1 MVSKLHEILKPFL
14 LRRIKADVETSLPAK
29 QEIVLY
35 APLTDVQKDIQDKI
49 VGKTLISEVSD
60 MAKQTGQRALL
71 PPLSH
76 EPCSFCPMPWQ
87 DPCQWRLH
95 IRGDA
100 IASCPGAPHVISGG
114 AGVDLAKLNN
124 ILMQLRK
131 NCNHP
136 DLLSSEWDP
145 TAMFPDADTLVEQC
159 GKMQVLDRLLTRLK
173 AGGHKVLIF
182 SQVCPSSL
190 HAPAFHR

>member
-71 PPLSH
+71 SPLSH
-76 EPCSFCPMPWQ
+76 
-87 DPCQWRLH
+87 
-95 IRGDA
+95 
-100 IASCPGAPHVISGG
+100 GAV
-114 AGVDLAKLNN
+114 
-124 ILMQLRK
+124 
-131 NCNHP
+131 
-136 DLLSSEWDP
+136 LLL
-145 TAMFPDADTLVEQC
+145 PDAMAGSMLVA
-159 GKMQVLDRLLTRLK
+159 VSHSR
-173 AGGHKVLIF
+173 
-182 SQVCPSSL
+182 
-190 HAPAFHR
+190 